1 MSLTA
6 ATLPVKMD
14 SRPQTLR
21 ESEIIDILS
30 AELAQSEA
38 ERN

>member
-1 MSLTA
+1 M
-6 ATLPVKMD
+6 LPE
-14 SRPQTLR
+14 RPQTLR